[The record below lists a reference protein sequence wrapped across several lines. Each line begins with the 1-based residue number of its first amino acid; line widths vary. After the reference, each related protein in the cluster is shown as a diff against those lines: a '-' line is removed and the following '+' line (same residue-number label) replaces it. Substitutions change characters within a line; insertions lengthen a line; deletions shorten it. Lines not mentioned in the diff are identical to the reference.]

1 MCADTVSSVRTLS
14 RVALLCLSPGIW
26 FWPAPETGCG
36 SKHGARARLI
46 DAAIFIFWKHTVS
59 HFLMA
64 LGWLPRRSYCLG
76 ELFLTVLKIEKKK
89 VAFARDFLCFYFP
102 ISRFQGNT
110 TAWWTRKGTSVIYIR
125 ARFLSQQQFIFYHD
139 AFFIPVSG
147 ENKLE
152 KEVTLYS
159 GWEWESRVK
168 PHNQGRAN
176 GNSIRTSF
184 LVTLWVLCWMMV
196 SPRPG

>member
-1 MCADTVSSVRTLS
+1 MPTRSAVWEHCHRCPVVPFPWHLILTSTRDRVRIQTRSSCPTHWR
-14 RVALLCLSPGIW
+14 
-26 FWPAPETGCG
+26 
-36 SKHGARARLI
+36 
-46 DAAIFIFWKHTVS
+46 S
-59 HFLMA
+59 HFHILKIHSFPLFNGTWVA
-64 LGWLPRRSYCLG
+64 AT
-76 ELFLTVLKIEKKK
+76 EKLFLRRVILDSSQNRKKK

-102 ISRFQGNT
+102 IARFQGNT
-110 TAWWTRKGTSVIYIR
+110 TAWWTRKGTSVICIR
-125 ARFLSQQQFIFYHD
+125 AHCLSQQQFIFYHD

-152 KEVTLYS
+152 KDVTLYS

-176 GNSIRTSF
+176 GNSIRTGF